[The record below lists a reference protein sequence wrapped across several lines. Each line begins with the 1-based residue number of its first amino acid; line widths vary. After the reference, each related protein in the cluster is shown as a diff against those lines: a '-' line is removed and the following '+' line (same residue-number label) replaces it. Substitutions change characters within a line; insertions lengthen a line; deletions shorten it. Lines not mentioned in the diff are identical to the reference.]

1 MIITVHC
8 ASMGRREDVIVNTET
23 TTPKTAFEMA
33 SIDYASG
40 QVSLGGIP
48 LRAGE
53 LDQTFDALGVK
64 SDCYLTSIVKAD
76 GAAI

>member
-1 MIITVHC
+1 
-8 ASMGRREDVIVNTET
+8 MGRREDVIVNTET

-40 QVSLGGIP
+40 QVSLGGLT

>member
-1 MIITVHC
+1 MIIPVPC

-40 QVSLGGIP
+40 QVSLGGIT